1 MDLSQTK
8 FPRIFELM
16 EKEHVTAKQLS
27 AATGIS
33 QSNFTEWK
41 KGRSNPKLD
50 ALVQISEF
58 FNVSVEYLTGTEK
71 DKNAIDLKIQTEVK
85 QLSDKQKADVLQY
98 IEFVKS
104 KG

>member
-8 FPRIFELM
+8 YPRIFELM

-50 ALVQISEF
+50 ALIQISEF
-58 FNVSVEYLTGTEK
+58 FNVPVEYITGT
-71 DKNAIDLKIQTEVK
+71 DTDGNAMDLKIQAEAK
-85 QLSDKQKADVLQY
+85 QLSDEQKADVLKY
-98 IEFVKS
+98 IEFVKQ
-104 KG
+104 K